1 MKYKKENESDDIAV
15 NFHLKHIS
23 VLAGIAGVG
32 AAILAYLIYHFIGFL
47 YNLFFYQQ
55 IGFSFI
61 EPPTSGLPL
70 WIILVPALG
79 GLICGLMAKYGS
91 KQIVGHG
98 IPEAMEAVWNNKSKV
113 KLRVLI
119 LKPISAAIAI
129 GTGAPF
135 GVEGPI
141 IQGGGA
147 MGSVIGQWVS
157 TTATE
162 RKVLLACGAAAGMA
176 ATFNT
181 PLAAILVAIELL
193 VFEFKARSFIP
204 ISIASLMATGT
215 RRLLIGT
222 GPMFHMETISFNF
235 FANLPFLIGLGII
248 IGFAA
253 IAFNKGYFS
262 AERYLHRVPV
272 NDVLLPAI
280 GGLIL
285 GVMGLLVPRT
295 FGVGYS
301 VAEEILNSQLTWGMV
316 LLVMIFKVGGVYVT
330 LGTKTSGGFLAPV
343 FIAGAAIGNVYA
355 HSINAIIPGISVPV
369 SLFALA
375 GLGTLFGVVS
385 NATFGFTLF
394 AIEVTG
400 HFDALLPVFLVAVIA
415 DMVTTLYMKSD
426 IMTTEL
432 AQRGVDITQDYEVDM
447 LKRFQCSEIM
457 DPNPATITPEVTIAQ
472 LAAFI
477 AKEEGESEH
486 ILSEK
491 PDKIS
496 QQSELLKGATPHEM
510 LHIKSKTVHDAFPIV
525 DSKGSLMG
533 IITYGNIV
541 KALARGQQNSTVEEV
556 GTMDLTTGY
565 PDENLFKL
573 VVRMG
578 KHNIEQLPIVSRDN
592 NKKLVGLLD
601 SQDLI
606 TTSLRQMHDEQERE
620 QGKLS
625 YYINMLPSRRNR
637 I

>member
-1 MKYKKENESDDIAV
+1 MKTTRKNRANNSLEH
-15 NFHLKHIS
+15 FHLRYLS
-23 VLAGIAGVG
+23 VLAGLAGIA
-32 AAILAYLIYHFIGFL
+32 AAILAWLIYHFIGFL

-55 IGFSFI
+55 LGFSFI
-61 EPPTSGLPL
+61 EPPTSGLPW
-70 WIILVPALG
+70 WIFLIPALG

-91 KQIVGHG
+91 KRIIGHG
-98 IPEAMEAVWNNKSKV
+98 IPEAMEAVWSNKSKV

-157 TTATE
+157 TTAAE

-215 RRLLIGT
+215 RHLLLGT
-222 GPMFHMETISFNF
+222 GPMFELEGFTVDF
-235 FANLPFLIGLGII
+235 FSNLPFLIGLGII

-253 IAFNKGYFS
+253 IIFNKGYFS
-262 AERYLHRVPV
+262 AERYLHRMPI
-272 NDVLLPAI
+272 NDVLLPAL
-280 GGLIL
+280 GGLVL
-285 GVMGLLVPRT
+285 GIMGLLVPRT

-301 VAEEILNSQLTWGMV
+301 VVEEIMNNQLTWGLV
-316 LLVMIFKVGGVYVT
+316 LLVMLFKIGGVYVT

-343 FIAGAAIGNVYA
+343 FVAGAAIGNVYA
-355 HSINAIIPGISVPV
+355 HGINAFFPGVTVPV

-432 AQRGVDITQDYEVDM
+432 AQRGIDITQDYEVDM
-447 LKRFQCSEIM
+447 LKRFRGGEVM
-457 DPNPATITPEVTIAQ
+457 DKDPATITPDVTIAQ
-472 LAAFI
+472 LSAFI
-477 AKEEGESEH
+477 AKEGGVKSNGSAGENIWENAD
-486 ILSEK
+486 LPENN
-491 PDKIS
+491 
-496 QQSELLKGATPHEM
+496 M
-510 LHIKSKTVHDAFPIV
+510 LKSKTVHDGFPIV
-525 DSKGSLMG
+525 DSKGLLIG
-533 IITYGNIV
+533 IITYGDIV
-541 KALARGQQNSTVEEV
+541 KALAQGKENSTVEEV
-556 GTMDLTTGY
+556 GTKNLITGF
-565 PDENLFKL
+565 PEEKLFDL

-578 KHNIEQLPIVSRDN
+578 KHSIEQLPIVSPQN

-601 SQDLI
+601 SQELI
-606 TTSLRQMHDEQERE
+606 TASLRQIEEEQERE
-620 QGKLS
+620 QGRFS
-625 YYINMLPSRRNR
+625 YYINMLPSRRGKY
-637 I
+637 